1 MKNYLSLF
9 GQAIVLGSLLAG
21 SVAVGG
27 AIAVNLDLVAQ
38 NSDQPTAPL
47 VDSNDRSNG
56 IRATTVMNERPFEE
70 TLDRAKWA
78 MFFLVIFGVV
88 GHTAKNMGKK

>member
-1 MKNYLSLF
+1 MKNYVSWV
-9 GQAIVLGSLLAG
+9 GRSIVLGSLLTG
-21 SVAVGG
+21 SMAVGG
-27 AIAVNLDLVAQ
+27 AIAGNLDLVAQ